1 LSPQESVNRFA
12 LLAKPRIDSLMRM
25 QSVAHIYDMNPG
37 RLHDR
42 TTFDGITLIA
52 SRFKQALQPYR
63 DLTAFTT
70 DERIMPHIIDA
81 GLVPIVK
88 ALLQE
93 ARGQQYLLTRNIA
106 AQAVGASA
114 YIEGIGVRIRMYT
127 DEDAGDTIIA
137 WESLYGAG
145 TPRKV

>member
-1 LSPQESVNRFA
+1 MSPQESVNRFA
-12 LLAKPRIDSLMRM
+12 QLAKPRIDSLLRL
-25 QSVAHIYDMNPG
+25 QSVEHIYDMNPG
-37 RLHDR
+37 KLHDR

-52 SRFKQALQPYR
+52 NRFKQALQPYR
-63 DLTAFTT
+63 DLKAFTT

-81 GLVPIVK
+81 GLVPIVR
-88 ALLQE
+88 ALMQE
-93 ARGQQYLLTRNIA
+93 TRGHQYLLTRNIA
-106 AQAVGASA
+106 APGVGVSA
-114 YIEGIGVRIRMYT
+114 YIEGIGVRIRMYA